1 MLRFFPLFTFIEH
14 DYKGKA
20 ITCDKLSMQKNL
32 VVMTT
37 KIIAQTLFDI

>member
-20 ITCDKLSMQKNL
+20 ITCDKLSMQKKPGCHDNQDHSSNL
-32 VVMTT
+32 
-37 KIIAQTLFDI
+37 I